1 MLYIVNYANQCSLR
15 AVILPI
21 SRLIDLRGDDS
32 SVVFDRNERLEI
44 GMYSVVTKLVG
55 VKSFFLDKRMDNRL
69 LEIHLM
75 GIRLSRIFII
85 SSKRTR
91 FGNAYSY

>member
-1 MLYIVNYANQCSLR
+1 MLYIVNYAKQCSLR

-32 SVVFDRNERLEI
+32 SVVFDRNEKLEI
-44 GMYSVVTKLVG
+44 GMYSVVYTKLVG

-75 GIRLSRIFII
+75 G
-85 SSKRTR
+85 
-91 FGNAYSY
+91 

>member
-32 SVVFDRNERLEI
+32 SVVFDRDERLEI

-55 VKSFFLDKRMDNRL
+55 VKTL
-69 LEIHLM
+69 
-75 GIRLSRIFII
+75 IFII

-91 FGNAYSY
+91 FGNA

>member
-1 MLYIVNYANQCSLR
+1 MLHIVNYANQCSLR
-15 AVILPI
+15 AVILPT
-21 SRLIDLRGDDS
+21 SRLIDLRGDHS

-75 GIRLSRIFII
+75 GKIVANIHHL
-85 SSKRTR
+85 K
-91 FGNAYSY
+91 

>member
-44 GMYSVVTKLVG
+44 GMYSVVTKLAGSRVSFLIRG
-55 VKSFFLDKRMDNRL
+55 WTIDFLKSTLWGKIVAN
-69 LEIHLM
+69 IHHL
-75 GIRLSRIFII
+75 
-85 SSKRTR
+85 K
-91 FGNAYSY
+91 